1 MELLFGLIS
10 AAALGFCRH
19 LWKQNKKLQELQTAE
34 QKREY
39 RQMIVDEI
47 EPLIEELRRA
57 EDEIKSM
64 RETGV
69 QTIKQIE
76 KDETKHHKDMYD
88 DLEKIQKE
96 NERKFAIILNSYKYR
111 LIQLCR
117 FHLREGFISQPD
129 YDQVSE
135 MHSIYV
141 SLGGNGQAEEYFEKV
156 KDLKDK
162 PQ

>member
-1 MELLFGLIS
+1 MSVILANYGMELLFGLIS

-111 LIQLCR
+111 LI
-117 FHLREGFISQPD
+117 
-129 YDQVSE
+129 
-135 MHSIYV
+135 
-141 SLGGNGQAEEYFEKV
+141 
-156 KDLKDK
+156 
-162 PQ
+162 